1 MTFYIERGSMSNY
14 KILNPNV
21 VIGRIAK
28 IENGQYIFSDKQ
40 YMWYLPKRFRLKD
53 SGYEVKVGDLV
64 KVGDYNN
71 KKVLVEEIKDISLD
85 KREEL
90 RIHKEVMSRVS
101 TFAEELDRWE
111 KIRPRKYA
119 KKGVPLVKVS

>member
-1 MTFYIERGSMSNY
+1 MANF

-40 YMWYLPKRFRLKD
+40 YMWYLPKRFRLEG
-53 SGYEVKVGDLV
+53 SEHEVKIGDLI

-71 KKVLVEEIKDISLD
+71 KKVLVEDIKDLKPS

-90 RIHKEVMSRVS
+90 RIHKKVMSRVS

-111 KIRPRKYA
+111 RIRPRKYE
-119 KKGVPLVKVS
+119 KKGVPLVKL